1 MWKKRFEK
9 SARFLNAG
17 KLSGK
22 NYYPSRR
29 GGENVNR
36 SHTKGMVE
44 GRLGVAFESAL
55 SGSKPEVVSS

>member
-1 MWKKRFEK
+1 MWKTRFEK

-17 KLSGK
+17 KLSCKSYSAQSGAEK
-22 NYYPSRR
+22 A
-29 GGENVNR
+29 NR

-44 GRLGVAFESAL
+44 RRLGVAFESAL